1 MRLIKIEKY
10 ENGAHDNITAD
21 YLSTVPNGWA
31 VIPDNM
37 VCENV
42 PFGEVTAEVIKGV
55 MTVTSW
61 TAGKVPEPEPQPM
74 PEPEPTANELMDIL
88 LGVSE

>member
-1 MRLIKIEKY
+1 MRLIEIKKNK
-10 ENGAHDNITAD
+10 NGSHDNITAD
-21 YLSTVPNGWA
+21 YLETVPEGWA

-37 VCENV
+37 ECKNFPFGDIEVENV
-42 PFGEVTAEVIKGV
+42 KGV

-61 TAGKVPEPEPQPM
+61 TPGKM
-74 PEPEPTANELMDIL
+74 PEPEPIPEPEPNADELMDIL

>member
-21 YLSTVPNGWA
+21 YLTSVPEGWA
-31 VIPDNM
+31 VIPDKMECKNF
-37 VCENV
+37 
-42 PFGEVTAEVIKGV
+42 PFGEITTEIVKGV
-55 MTVTSW
+55 ATVTSW
-61 TAGKVPEPEPQPM
+61 TAGKIPEPEPE